1 MGKWLDRLKQLNEDE
16 KNSDSLY
23 KWLSSRLSVGE
34 TAISKGRILQRVTPA
49 SLRKVDK
56 LNSAIEL
63 LERKNKI
70 RLEKDGRTLLVE
82 VIPEIQE
89 QECDD
94 RLMDNEIMKYAV
106 IGAMATTGGDAE
118 EAARLLSVTVDF
130 INERF

>member
-1 MGKWLDRLKQLNEDE
+1 MGKWLDRLKQHNEDE

-56 LNSAIEL
+56 LNNAIEL

-70 RLEKDGRTLLVE
+70 RLENDGRTLLVE
-82 VIPEIQE
+82 VIPGIQE

-94 RLMDNEIMKYAV
+94 RLMDNELMTYAV
-106 IGAMATTGGDAE
+106 IGAMATAGGDAE
-118 EAARLLSVTVDF
+118 EAARLLGVTVEF